1 MSGRNVCIVFR
12 LSVSVLENLN
22 MYVKSNCFLQSL
34 KGQFNFF
41 SRAYSKTQQLNML
54 LEFIISPFN
63 MRKIRKN

>member
-41 SRAYSKTQQLNML
+41 SRAYSKTQQLDML